1 VTPLAR
7 QIAALIAADGP
18 MRVSDFMRHA
28 LYDPAHG
35 YYCTRQALGAA
46 GDFITAPEVSQIFGE
61 LLGLWC
67 VQSWLDMGAPARVEL
82 IELGPGRGVLMADA
96 LRAACRAAPEFRAAA
111 AVTLVEIN
119 PWLRAA
125 QGERLAGAQTVRW
138 TPRLADAPPGPSL
151 ILANEFLDCLAI
163 RQFVRTQGGWR
174 ERLVGLDA
182 AGELAFGLAAT
193 PTPEGMIPAVLR
205 DSPTGSLVE
214 ISPGLQSIVLLLQ
227 ARFDLAPGR
236 ALFIDYG
243 ASAPSPG
250 DTLQAMRA
258 HRRRHPLEAPGETD
272 VTAHVDFAALAAH
285 ARVAGLTVAGPVT
298 QAAFLGVLGVAQ
310 RGAALARANPNRC
323 EEILAGVAR
332 LTDADGMGVLFK
344 AICLSSPGL
353 APAVGFQGPT

>member
-1 VTPLAR
+1 MTPLAR
-7 QIAALIAADGP
+7 RIAALIAADGP
-18 MRVSDFMRHA
+18 MRVSDFMHHA
-28 LYDPAHG
+28 LYDRTHG
-35 YYCTRQALGAA
+35 YYCTRPALGAA
-46 GDFITAPEVSQIFGE
+46 GDFITAPEVSQVFGE

-125 QGERLAGAQTVRW
+125 QGERLAAVHPVSW
-138 TPRLADAPPGPSL
+138 APRLEEAPQGPSL
-151 ILANEFLDCLAI
+151 IVANEFLDCLAI
-163 RQFVRTQGGWR
+163 RQFVRTPGGWR

-193 PTPEGMIPAVLR
+193 PTPEGMIPAALR
-205 DSPTGSLVE
+205 GSPPGSLVE
-214 ISPGLQSIVLLLQ
+214 VTPGLQNIAALLQ
-227 ARFDLAPGR
+227 ARFALAPGR

-243 ASAPSPG
+243 ASTPSPG

-258 HRRRHPLEAPGETD
+258 HTRRHPLEAPGETD
-272 VTAHVDFAALAAH
+272 LTAHVDFAALAAH
-285 ARVAGLTVAGPVT
+285 ARAAGLAVAGPVT
-298 QAAFLGVLGVAQ
+298 QGAFLGELGVAQ
-310 RGAALARANPNRC
+310 RGAALARANPGRRG
-323 EEILAGVAR
+323 EILAGVSR

-353 APAVGFQGPT
+353 APAAGFQGLT